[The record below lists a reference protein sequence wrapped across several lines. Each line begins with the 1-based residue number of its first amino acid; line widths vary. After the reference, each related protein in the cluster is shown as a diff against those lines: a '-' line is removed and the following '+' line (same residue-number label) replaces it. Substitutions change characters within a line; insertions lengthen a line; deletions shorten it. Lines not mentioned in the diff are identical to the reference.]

1 MGRRAAAPR
10 RLALLFVSAA
20 AALAAPATAHGADR
34 IYWSNFNSGNPAR
47 TIAYRNLDGSGGLN
61 LSTAGATVDGAMGMA
76 LDPSHG
82 RVYWTNW
89 GADTGMGHGHGTT
102 ISYANLDGSGS
113 GGDLPIAAAFVVGP
127 HGLAI
132 DPVAGKIYWPN
143 FGDDDGVHETGE
155 DTIASA
161 NLDGSGA
168 AYVNTAGTSISG
180 PRGVTLD
187 PAAGRIYWANYGDG
201 LGTTI
206 SYANLDGSG
215 GADVVTMPGTAT
227 TEGPEGI
234 ALDVAAG
241 RIYWGN
247 YGPQPPVPG
256 KGDTIAYTNL
266 DGTGD
271 SADLDTSPIVPDRV
285 HGVAIDPAEGAIYW
299 PNYGANTLA
308 KANLDGSG
316 GTQIVADAPEAKVF
330 GPVLPTLLNRPLG
343 TGTPSIGGNAAI
355 GSTLSCGQGSWAPDL
370 VTALLY
376 RAPQSVSYEWTR
388 DGQNVVGA
396 TSNSVAATA
405 PGTYRCRVTA
415 HNAAGATSQLSDPLT
430 IPAAVGPPTPPSN
443 SFTIGM
449 LKRNT
454 HNGTARLAVSVPGPG
469 TVALT
474 ETNKLKAVSKTA
486 PAGEA
491 LRLPIEPRG
500 KTSKTLLRRGKVK
513 LHPTITYTPAGGTAN
528 AVQTAITLKEKVRG

>member
-1 MGRRAAAPR
+1 MGGRAAAPR
-10 RLALLFVSAA
+10 RLALLFLSAA

-247 YGPQPPVPG
+247 YGPQPAGAGQGRHDRLHEPRRQRRLGRPRH
-256 KGDTIAYTNL
+256 
-266 DGTGD
+266 
-271 SADLDTSPIVPDRV
+271 VPDRSRPRPWRRDRPGGGRDLLAELRRQ
-285 HGVAIDPAEGAIYW
+285 HARQGQPRRQRRQPDRRRHSGGEGLRTGAPDPAQQTARDRDALDRRQRGDRLDAQLRPGKLGTRPGHGA
-299 PNYGANTLA
+299 AV
-308 KANLDGSG
+308 SG
-316 GTQIVADAPEAKVF
+316 APERQLRMDAR
-330 GPVLPTLLNRPLG
+330 RP
-343 TGTPSIGGNAAI
+343 
-355 GSTLSCGQGSWAPDL
+355 
-370 VTALLY
+370 
-376 RAPQSVSYEWTR
+376 E
-388 DGQNVVGA
+388 
-396 TSNSVAATA
+396 
-405 PGTYRCRVTA
+405 
-415 HNAAGATSQLSDPLT
+415 
-430 IPAAVGPPTPPSN
+430 
-443 SFTIGM
+443 
-449 LKRNT
+449 
-454 HNGTARLAVSVPGPG
+454 
-469 TVALT
+469 
-474 ETNKLKAVSKTA
+474 
-486 PAGEA
+486 
-491 LRLPIEPRG
+491 
-500 KTSKTLLRRGKVK
+500 RRGCH
-513 LHPTITYTPAGGTAN
+513 LEFDRGDCPWDLSLPRDRSQCRRRDESAQRPADDPGCG
-528 AVQTAITLKEKVRG
+528 